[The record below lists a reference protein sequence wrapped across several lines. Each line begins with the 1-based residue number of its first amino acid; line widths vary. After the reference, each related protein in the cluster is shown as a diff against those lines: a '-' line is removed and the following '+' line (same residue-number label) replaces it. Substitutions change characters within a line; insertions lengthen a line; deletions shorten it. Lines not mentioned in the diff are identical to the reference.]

1 MKNGIV
7 QIVQQELEVFKK
19 ANFSRHAV
27 TDGHVNDK
35 VTSNV
40 YETRTFVNVDSGF
53 NPDPSAPARPDN
65 GVLKFLDEKGDRP
78 DNIVY
83 LGMEVPKPL
92 DDFYKALSSRISQF
106 LIDRNFGEK
115 QSRAIAKEFVD
126 EANLSFI
133 LNVAHEQGLDRPI
146 DDSPESQSWVKR
158 EYADRKFLSTF
169 MVSQGSVATPV
180 TLRSDERGNRLI
192 IACGGDAC
200 ATPHFMRY
208 SGLSGGREHVDVIAN
223 LLSDVPFYKSDFS
236 QNSLE
241 SVLKRANER
250 YEHINEFV
258 ISRGR
263 VFLPQSTP
271 KQVAQNL
278 FDEVTRL
285 IDKVGVTKY
294 YGSAQIA
301 QAALE
306 SQLAE
311 VTKFLEEQAHN
322 DPEVRNLLFNTW
334 EKLQTLSE

>member
-1 MKNGIV
+1 MFQHDRGNLKQDIV
-7 QIVQQELEVFKK
+7 EIVQQELEVFKT

-40 YETRTFVNVDSGF
+40 YETRTFVNVDSKF
-53 NPDPSAPARPDN
+53 NPDPNAPARPDN
-65 GVLKFLDEKGDRP
+65 GVSKFKDQNVDYP

-92 DDFYKALSSRISQF
+92 NDFYKALSSRITKLLEDQ
-106 LIDRNFGEK
+106 NFEG
-115 QSRAIAKEFVD
+115 QDIRAIAKKFVD

-146 DDSPESQSWVKR
+146 DDSDKSESWVKR

-180 TLRSDERGNRLI
+180 TLRSDARGNRLI

-271 KQVAQNL
+271 KQVAENL
-278 FDEVTRL
+278 F
-285 IDKVGVTKY
+285 
-294 YGSAQIA
+294 SP
-301 QAALE
+301 
-306 SQLAE
+306 S
-311 VTKFLEEQAHN
+311 
-322 DPEVRNLLFNTW
+322 
-334 EKLQTLSE
+334 